1 MVFLPNSMMVT
12 VIAPIIK
19 NKAGDL
25 SDNNNYRPIALAT
38 VASKLFEYLILSRV
52 SILLTTCANKF
63 GFKKDHSTEMLI
75 FLLKEIFRDYI
86 ANGSSMYV
94 TMLDASKAF
103 DRVNHSK
110 LFCKLIDRGCPA
122 FIVRILYYW
131 YSTQKFTIR
140 WCHGLSKKITV
151 CNGVKQGGILSPHL
165 FNVYMDDL
173 SVILNKLQIGCIYA
187 GTIINHLMYADDLC
201 IFSPSVS
208 GLRKLTNCC
217 EKYGDIFNITYNVNK
232 SYCVVIDNTPQTMT
246 YTHPVILNNNV
257 LPYTT
262 KCKYLGHIINNNL
275 TDDDDIARQKRCFYA
290 QANVLARKFRFC
302 SSGIKNVLFH
312 SYFGTIYTSSLWCK
326 FKKQSLKSVNVAY
339 NNSFRILH
347 HLPSRCSASFLFVSN
362 HIKSFNELTRS
373 SIFSLLR
380 RLQDSKN
387 PLFVNY
393 FYTDI
398 HVTIRELV
406 RMRMRFSVNE
416 DRTPLNFIALYW
428 FGLTDE
434 NPVSSSQF
442 TAVSLIRS
450 GCRRKRK
457 VMDNRR
463 NSTTTILLVVSAQ
476 TEVSPALSP
485 DASSIPLPRERA

>member
-1 MVFLPNSMMVT
+1 M
-12 VIAPIIK
+12 
-19 NKAGDL
+19 
-25 SDNNNYRPIALAT
+25 
-38 VASKLFEYLILSRV
+38 
-52 SILLTTCANKF
+52 
-63 GFKKDHSTEMLI
+63 
-75 FLLKEIFRDYI
+75 
-86 ANGSSMYV
+86 
-94 TMLDASKAF
+94 
-103 DRVNHSK
+103 
-110 LFCKLIDRGCPA
+110 
-122 FIVRILYYW
+122 
-131 YSTQKFTIR
+131 
-140 WCHGLSKKITV
+140 
-151 CNGVKQGGILSPHL
+151 CNGVKQGGIISPHL

-232 SYCVVIDNTPQTMT
+232 SYCMVIDNKPQTMK

-275 TDDDDIARQKRCFYA
+275 TDDDDIARQKICFYA

-312 SYFGTIYTSSLWCK
+312 SYCGTMYTSSLWCK

-347 HLPSRCSASFLFVSN
+347 HLPSRCSASFMFVSN

-380 RLQDSKN
+380 RLQDSEN

-393 FYTDI
+393 CYTDI
-398 HVTIRELV
+398 H
-406 RMRMRFSVNE
+406 F
-416 DRTPLNFIALYW
+416 
-428 FGLTDE
+428 
-434 NPVSSSQF
+434 
-442 TAVSLIRS
+442 RS
-450 GCRRKRK
+450 PMFK
-457 VMDNRR
+457 
-463 NSTTTILLVVSAQ
+463 
-476 TEVSPALSP
+476 
-485 DASSIPLPRERA
+485 